1 MSNSKDVDFMKSTF
15 LYAAIAD
22 AQGTIRAIDS
32 KIAVLMVVL
41 AIPLT
46 KLGAIYR
53 DCLALY
59 NNGNSCV
66 SHLSFFLT
74 VVFFFLW
81 LLSYWSAL
89 RALNPVDDPS
99 DHIDGDKPN
108 GVFYSGGLFQPGFWA
123 ASFKCFTKSKKQ
135 IQHQLDQLP
144 ASTENLVKELT
155 FEHMKLVYIRT
166 IKMKRLGYAFDL
178 GRAWILIGG
187 ILWLASLHFNGH

>member
-1 MSNSKDVDFMKSTF
+1 MKTTF

-22 AQGTIRAIDS
+22 AQGTIRAVDS
-32 KIAVLMVVL
+32 KISVFMVVL

-46 KLGAIYR
+46 KLGSIYR

-59 NNGNSCV
+59 NNGNGFI
-66 SHLSFFLT
+66 SHLSSFLT
-74 VVFFFLW
+74 VIFFFFW
-81 LLSYWSAL
+81 LLSFWSAL

-99 DHIDGDKPN
+99 DHIDGVKPN

-123 ASFKCFTKSKKQ
+123 ASFKCFTKSKRQ

-144 ASTENLVKELT
+144 ASAENLVNELT

-166 IKMKRLGYAFDL
+166 IKIKRLGYCFDF
-178 GRAWILIGG
+178 GRAWVLVGG
-187 ILWLASLHFNGH
+187 ILWLASLHFNGR